1 MSSQVAIGNFQILR
15 PAFEME
21 QGASIDFL
29 ARAHSIEA
37 KNQGEEDLT
46 EERLRMLLRR
56 FGVKPDQINKRG
68 LESYEMSA
76 EVKSILERTVF
87 FGKKASEN
95 LKRFYHDSTAAPSH
109 LIHVTCTGYISP
121 SPAQQLVNFKNWQN
135 STKVTHA
142 YHMGCYASIPAI
154 RMATGFVKSG
164 DQIVDLVHTELC
176 SLHLNPAIHTPEQL
190 VVQTLFADG
199 YIRYSAMPSESVTE
213 GYKVLGILEHIL
225 PNSEEDMTWITA
237 DWGMHMTLSR
247 EVPKKIGGALKGFV
261 QSLAQSVNTDLND
274 LMKNAIFAIHPG
286 GPKIIDSV
294 QETLGLEEWQ
304 VTESKKI
311 LLQYGNMSSATLPH
325 VWSEIL
331 KTAKHGQKMVSM
343 AFGPGLTL
351 FGVVFEVI
359 REDQT

>member
-1 MSSQVAIGNFQILR
+1 MINQVAISNFKILR

-21 QGASIDFL
+21 QEASIDFL
-29 ARAHSIEA
+29 AKAHATAAE
-37 KNQGEEDLT
+37 KQGEVELN

-56 FGVKPDQINKRG
+56 FGVKPNQISKRG
-68 LESYEMSA
+68 LESYEMSSD
-76 EVKSILERTVF
+76 VKSILERTIF
-87 FGKKASEN
+87 FGKKASDM
-95 LKRFYHDSTAAPSH
+95 LKLFYTDSKRAPDH
-109 LIHVTCTGYISP
+109 LIHVTCTGYTSP
-121 SPAQQLVNFKNWQN
+121 SPAQHLVNFKDWQK

-154 RMATGFVKSG
+154 RMAMGFVKSG
-164 DQIVDLVHTELC
+164 DSAVDLLHTELC
-176 SLHLNPAIHTPEQL
+176 SLHLNPSIHSPEQL

-199 YIRYSAMPSESVTE
+199 YIRYTASPSEVVTE

-225 PNSEEDMTWITA
+225 PDSEEDMTWITA

-247 EVPKKIGGALKGFV
+247 EVPKKIGLALTEFV
-261 QSLAQSVNTDLND
+261 QSLALTVNTDMSD
-274 LMKNAIFAIHPG
+274 LIQNAVFAIHPG

-294 QETLGLEEWQ
+294 QETLKLEEWQ
-304 VTESKKI
+304 VSESKKI

-331 KTAKHGQKMVSM
+331 KTAKHGQRIVSM

-351 FGVVFEVI
+351 FGIVFEVI
-359 REDQT
+359 QENRK

>member
-1 MSSQVAIGNFQILR
+1 
-15 PAFEME
+15 ME
-21 QGASIDFL
+21 QGASIEFL
-29 ARAHSIEA
+29 AKAHSIAAE
-37 KNQGEEDLT
+37 KQGEIELT

-56 FGVKPDQINKRG
+56 FGVKPDQIAKRG
-68 LESYEMSA
+68 LESYEMSS
-76 EVKSILERTVF
+76 EVRSILERTVF
-87 FGKKASEN
+87 FGNKSSDT
-95 LKRFYHDSTAAPSH
+95 LKRFYNESSTAPAH
-109 LIHVTCTGYISP
+109 LIHVTCTGYTSP
-121 SPAQQLVNFKNWQN
+121 SPAQHLVNFKNWQN

-154 RMATGFVKSG
+154 RMALGFVKSG
-164 DQIVDLVHTELC
+164 DPVVDLVHTELC

-199 YIRYSAMPSESVTE
+199 YIRYSAQPSESVTE
-213 GYKVLGILEHIL
+213 GFKVLGILEHIL

-247 EVPKKIGGALKGFV
+247 EVPRKIGGALKGFV
-261 QSLAQSVNTDLND
+261 QSLAQSVDLDLNE
-274 LMKNAIFAIHPG
+274 LMKNATFAIHPG

-331 KTAKHGQKMVSM
+331 KTAKHGQKIVSM

-351 FGVVFEVI
+351 FGIVFEVI
-359 REDQT
+359 RENRT